1 MLKIDSRAEE
11 FAVGYK
17 VMPQRFRAN
26 EYIADRLREVAD
38 LLAQQ
43 GANPF
48 RVQAY
53 RRAADTVVDLN
64 RDAGDI
70 VAEEGRTGLIALPNI
85 GSSLAA
91 AIDEMVATGRWA
103 QLERLRG
110 TMAPEKLFQTVPGIG
125 PNLAREIHDQ
135 LHVETL
141 EGLEQ
146 AAHDGRLETVP
157 GMGIRRAAT
166 VRATLAQMLQRV
178 RPRTHQ
184 PGEEPPIDT
193 LLEVDRE
200 YRTKSARDA
209 LPKIAPRRFNPS
221 GEAWL
226 PILHTERGDWHFTA
240 IFSNT
245 ARAHEFGHTRDWVVI
260 YFHKDDRPE
269 GQSTVVTETRGE
281 LIDRRVVRGR
291 EGDCRAYYT
300 HQDHGEAVP
309 V

>member
-1 MLKIDSRAEE
+1 M
-11 FAVGYK
+11 
-17 VMPQRFRAN
+17 
-26 EYIADRLREVAD
+26 REVAD

-48 RVQAY
+48 RVTAY
-53 RRAADTVVDLN
+53 RRAADTIVDLQ
-64 RDAGDI
+64 RDVGDI
-70 VAEEGRTGLIALPNI
+70 VAKDGRDGLIALPNI
-85 GSSLAA
+85 GPSLAA
-91 AIDEMVATGRWA
+91 AIDEMVVTGRWA

-110 TMAPEKLFQTVPGIG
+110 TLAPEKLFQTVPGIG
-125 PNLAREIHDQ
+125 PNLARDIHDH
-135 LHVETL
+135 LHIETL

-157 GMGIRRAAT
+157 GVGVRRAAT

-178 RPRTHQ
+178 RPQTGH
-184 PGEEPPIDT
+184 PGEEPAIDT
-193 LLEVDRE
+193 ILDVDLE
-200 YRTKSARDA
+200 YRTKSNRAA

-240 IFSNT
+240 MFSNT

-281 LIDRRVVRGR
+281 LIGRRVVRGR
-291 EGDCRAYYT
+291 ERDCRAYYAR
-300 HQDHGEAVP
+300 QDNGEAVQA
-309 V
+309 

>member
-1 MLKIDSRAEE
+1 
-11 FAVGYK
+11 
-17 VMPQRFRAN
+17 MPQRFRTN
-26 EYIADRLREVAD
+26 EFVADRMREVAD

-43 GANPF
+43 AANPF

-53 RRAADTVVDLN
+53 RRAADTVADLD
-64 RDAGDI
+64 RDLADI
-70 VAEEGRTGLIALPNI
+70 AAEEGRAGLDALPNI
-85 GSSLAA
+85 GPSLAA

-110 TMAPEKLFQTVPGIG
+110 TLAPEKLFQTVPGIG

-135 LHVETL
+135 LHIETL

-157 GMGIRRAAT
+157 GIGVRRATT

-178 RPRTHQ
+178 RPRTRQ
-184 PGEEPPIDT
+184 PGEEPAIDT
-193 LLEVDRE
+193 LLDVDRE
-200 YRTKSARDA
+200 YRSKSDRDA
-209 LPKIAPRRFNPS
+209 LPRIAPRRFNPS
-221 GEAWL
+221 GDAWL

-240 IFSNT
+240 MFSNT

-269 GQSTVVTETRGE
+269 GLSTVVTETRGE

-291 EGDCRAYYT
+291 EGDCRAYYAR
-300 HQDHGEAVP
+300 QESGEAASA
-309 V
+309 

>member
-1 MLKIDSRAEE
+1 
-11 FAVGYK
+11 
-17 VMPQRFRAN
+17 MPQRFRAN
-26 EYIADRLREVAD
+26 EQVADRLREMAD

-48 RVQAY
+48 RVRAY
-53 RRAADTVVDLN
+53 RQAADVVADLDRN
-64 RDAGDI
+64 VADI
-70 VAEEGRTGLIALPNI
+70 VAEEGRAGLSALPTI
-85 GSSLAA
+85 GTSLAA
-91 AIDEMVATGRWA
+91 AIDEIVVTGRWA

-110 TMAPEKLFQTVPGIG
+110 TLAPEKLFRTVPGIG
-125 PNLAREIHDQ
+125 PALAREIHDQ

-157 GMGIRRAAT
+157 GVGLRRAAT

-178 RPRTHQ
+178 RPRAGQ
-184 PGEEPPIDT
+184 PGEAPAIDAI
-193 LLEVDRE
+193 LDVDRE
-200 YRTKSARDA
+200 YRSKSDCDA

-240 IFSNT
+240 MFSNT

-260 YFHKDDRPE
+260 YFHQDDHPE
-269 GQSTVVTETRGE
+269 GQCTVVREIRGE

-291 EGDCRAYYT
+291 EGDCRAYYA
-300 HQDHGEAVP
+300 DR
-309 V
+309 

>member
-1 MLKIDSRAEE
+1 
-11 FAVGYK
+11 
-17 VMPQRFRAN
+17 MPQRFRTN
-26 EYIADRLREVAD
+26 EFVADRMREVAD

-53 RRAADTVVDLN
+53 RRAADTIVDLQ
-64 RDAGDI
+64 RDVGDI
-70 VAEEGRTGLIALPNI
+70 VAEEGRAGLTALQNI

-110 TMAPEKLFQTVPGIG
+110 TLAPEKLFQTVPGIG
-125 PNLAREIHDQ
+125 PNLARDIHDN
-135 LHVETL
+135 LHIETL

-157 GMGIRRAAT
+157 GVGVRRAAT

-178 RPRTHQ
+178 RPRPLQ
-184 PGEEPPIDT
+184 PGEEPAIDT
-193 LLEVDRE
+193 ILDVDRE
-200 YRTKSARDA
+200 YRSKSDREA

-240 IFSNT
+240 MFSNT
-245 ARAHEFGHTRDWVVI
+245 ARAHEFGHTHDWLVI
-260 YFHKDDRPE
+260 YFHKDDHPE
-269 GQSTVVTETRGE
+269 GLSTVVTETHGE
-281 LIDRRVVRGR
+281 LIGRRVVRGR
-291 EGDCRAYYT
+291 EGDCLAYYA
-300 HQDHGEAVP
+300 HRDCNDAVQA
-309 V
+309 

>member
-1 MLKIDSRAEE
+1 
-11 FAVGYK
+11 
-17 VMPQRFRAN
+17 MPQRFRAN
-26 EYIADRLREVAD
+26 EQVADRLREMAD

-48 RVQAY
+48 RVRAY
-53 RRAADTVVDLN
+53 RQAADVVADLDRN
-64 RDAGDI
+64 VADI
-70 VAEEGRTGLIALPNI
+70 VAEEGRAGLSALPTI
-85 GSSLAA
+85 GTSLAA
-91 AIDEMVATGRWA
+91 AIDEIVVTGRWA

-110 TMAPEKLFQTVPGIG
+110 TLAPEKLFRTVPGIG
-125 PNLAREIHDQ
+125 PALAREIHDQ

-157 GMGIRRAAT
+157 GVGVRRAAT

-178 RPRTHQ
+178 WPRAGQ
-184 PGEEPPIDT
+184 PGEAPAIDSI
-193 LLEVDRE
+193 LDVDWE
-200 YRTKSARDA
+200 YRSKSDRGA

-226 PILHTERGDWHFTA
+226 PILHTQHGDWHFTA
-240 IFSNT
+240 MFSNT

-269 GQSTVVTETRGE
+269 GQCTVVTETRGE

-291 EGDCRAYYT
+291 EGECRAYYA
-300 HQDHGEAVP
+300 DR
-309 V
+309 

>member
-1 MLKIDSRAEE
+1 
-11 FAVGYK
+11 
-17 VMPQRFRAN
+17 MPQRFRSN
-26 EYIADRLREVAD
+26 ESIADRLREVAD

-48 RVQAY
+48 RVRAY
-53 RRAADTVVDLN
+53 RRAADITADLDRN
-64 RDAGDI
+64 VADI
-70 VAEEGRTGLIALPNI
+70 VAEEGRAGLTALPNI
-85 GSSLAA
+85 GPSLAA
-91 AIDEMVATGRWA
+91 AIDEMVVTGRWA

-110 TMAPEKLFQTVPGIG
+110 TLAPEKLFQTVPGIG
-125 PNLAREIHDQ
+125 PALAREIHDH

-157 GMGIRRAAT
+157 GVGVRRAAT

-178 RPRTHQ
+178 RPHARQ
-184 PGEEPPIDT
+184 PSEEPEIGTVLD
-193 LLEVDRE
+193 VDRE
-200 YRTKSARDA
+200 YRSESGR

-226 PILHTERGDWHFTA
+226 PILHTQRGDWHFTA
-240 IFSNT
+240 MFSNT

-269 GQSTVVTETRGE
+269 GQYTVVTETHGE
-281 LIDRRVVRGR
+281 LINQRVVRGR
-291 EGDCRAYYT
+291 EGDCRACYARRNR
-300 HQDHGEAVP
+300 H
-309 V
+309 